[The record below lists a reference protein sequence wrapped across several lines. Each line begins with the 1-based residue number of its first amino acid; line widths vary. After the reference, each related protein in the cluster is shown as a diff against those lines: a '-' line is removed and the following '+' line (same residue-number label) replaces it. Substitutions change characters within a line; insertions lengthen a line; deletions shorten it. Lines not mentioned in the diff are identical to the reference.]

1 MYNLVSFS
9 ISPLFLFYMTPFF
22 SLRLLVP
29 SRIPPV
35 SRPAN
40 TAACEHTRI
49 DEWQPAT
56 SDAATPAIAVTG
68 NNEQQRQLTLIQ
80 PIATLHDRDRRLR
93 HTARTAGPARRAAAR
108 PAAARPGGLATPG
121 GLPGRLGWSVLG
133 VPPELAFAV
142 LLVLALF
149 LHRLLSVL
157 LRFVC
162 RLDHFEEDFALG
174 KQWRKEETG
183 TGGVREERCG
193 EERCVLLLAWQ
204 ITNNTSKRRFP
215 LHFTTHDTHTHTH
228 TRVQQKSPPPPSYQH
243 PCHFLFSPL

>member
-9 ISPLFLFYMTPFF
+9 ISPLFLFYMTPLLLLFF
-22 SLRLLVP
+22 LVP

-49 DEWQPAT
+49 AEWQPAT
-56 SDAATPAIAVTG
+56 SDAATPAITVTG
-68 NNEQQRQLTLIQ
+68 NNEQQRQLTLIK

-93 HTARTAGPARRAAAR
+93 RTARTAGPARRAAAR

-157 LRFVC
+157 LRFVR
-162 RLDHFEEDFALG
+162 RLDHLEEDFALG

-183 TGGVREERCG
+183 TGGVRGRKVWGRKVCPF
-193 EERCVLLLAWQ
+193 VSMA
-204 ITNNTSKRRFP
+204 
-215 LHFTTHDTHTHTH
+215 DY
-228 TRVQQKSPPPPSYQH
+228 QQYK
-243 PCHFLFSPL
+243 